1 MPSITIR
8 DLPSS
13 LHERLR
19 ERAAQ
24 HRRSLNAEIVHT
36 LDEATAPR
44 LADPLATIEALRRLR
59 ADAPTSPLTEE
70 VLRDAEAGR
79 PG

>member
-8 DLPSS
+8 DLPDR
-13 LHERLR
+13 LHARLR

-44 LADPLATIEALRRLR
+44 HVDPLAAIADLRRLR
-59 ADAPTSPLTEE
+59 TEAPTSPLTEE
-70 VLRDAEAGR
+70 VWREAEAGR